1 MRIPRRGV
9 LALAG
14 ACLTSGC
21 VQSVLQSESGG
32 DDHDHY
38 VQLRNEHSESHQLRV
53 ELPLES
59 ADTPVLMMNARLEAG
74 DETDRRSVGLDGVG
88 DEPELHTEL
97 DGGPRDT
104 HDVSPGFYEL
114 IVSVGEDGA
123 LSVETTDK

>member
-9 LALAG
+9 LALGG

-21 VQSVLQSESGG
+21 VQSVLQSESGE

-38 VQLRNEHSESHQLRV
+38 VQLRNDHSEPHQLRV
-53 ELPLES
+53 ELPRENS
-59 ADTPVLMMNARLEAG
+59 ERSVLMMNVRLEAG
-74 DETDRRSVGLDGVG
+74 DETDRRSVSLDGVG

-104 HDVSPGFYEL
+104 HDISTGFYEL
-114 IVSVGEDGA
+114 IVSVGDDGA